1 MDNKKLRARAALNSA
16 KDMIFTSLAIAE
28 KEIDELH
35 ISNRSKDERI
45 ESDAEFIANL
55 QAQIKVLNLE
65 SYELKAERDVWRGKN
80 YQVIIWRGVS
90 LVLVTV
96 LMVSLFI

>member
-80 YQVIIWRGVS
+80 YQGIIWQGISGLMAVVWAVS
-90 LVLVTV
+90 SWL
-96 LMVSLFI
+96 

>member
-80 YQVIIWRGVS
+80 YQLIIWRGISGLMALVWAVS
-90 LVLVTV
+90 SWL
-96 LMVSLFI
+96 

>member
-80 YQVIIWRGVS
+80 YQVIIWRGISGLMALVWAVS
-90 LVLVTV
+90 SWL
-96 LMVSLFI
+96 

>member
-35 ISNRSKDERI
+35 ISNRRKDERI

-80 YQVIIWRGVS
+80 YQVIIWRGISGLMALVWAVS
-90 LVLVTV
+90 SWL
-96 LMVSLFI
+96 